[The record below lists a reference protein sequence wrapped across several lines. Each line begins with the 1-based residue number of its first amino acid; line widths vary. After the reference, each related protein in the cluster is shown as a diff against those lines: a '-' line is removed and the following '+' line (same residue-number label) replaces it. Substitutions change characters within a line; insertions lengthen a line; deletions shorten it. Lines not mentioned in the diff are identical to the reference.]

1 VSVAF
6 GRAEC
11 TARRRV
17 SALVGVVLAS
27 VWMSPAT
34 ACGQDASAD
43 PAPPVEALVAR
54 ALERAPSLA
63 ARRARLEAAN
73 AAVPASDALPDPMVE
88 FEYRMFNFP
97 EWTIGSDP
105 GSMIGGSYRQ
115 PLLSRGRRETR
126 HAVAVAEAGRRQ
138 AAQAALATDLAT
150 QVRLLYARLFVVDR
164 ERDTLAE
171 AEELTRLLE
180 ATAIARYAAGQGDQ
194 AAVLRIQLE
203 GTRLGERRVDLD
215 AERMTVQAALNRL
228 TDDAPE
234 TPIGR
239 VAALPAVA
247 EPGTGMAVA
256 DRAAEQAAEVGVR
269 RSEIAVAA
277 KQVEANRAELKPT
290 WALEGG
296 VYWQGNTDRMVNL
309 MVGVEL
315 PIWKKRRQE
324 PLIAAAERERRAA
337 ELELADT
344 AAEVRA
350 EAARLLVEAEAA
362 WRQVERY
369 RTAIL
374 PQSSAALDAT
384 RSSYLGGRGDFA
396 ALLDEFRRWTEVRV
410 QLARREADRYAALA
424 RLDALL
430 APVAGGTDTEA
441 TREAR

>member
-1 VSVAF
+1 
-6 GRAEC
+6 
-11 TARRRV
+11 V
-17 SALVGVVLAS
+17 SALVGLVLAS
-27 VWMSPAT
+27 LWTVPAT
-34 ACGQDASAD
+34 VSGQDASAD

-63 ARRARLEAAN
+63 ARRARLDAAR
-73 AAVPASDALPDPMVE
+73 AAVGAADALPDPMVE

-126 HAVAVAEAGRRQ
+126 RAVAVAEAGRRQ
-138 AAQAALATDLAT
+138 AEQAALATGLAM
-150 QVRLLYARLFVVDR
+150 QVRLLYARLFVIDR

-180 ATAIARYAAGQGDQ
+180 ATAIARYGAGQGDQ

-203 GTRLGERRVDLD
+203 RTRLGEREVDLD
-215 AERMTVQAALNRL
+215 AERATLQAALNRL
-228 TDDAPE
+228 TDAAPE

-239 VAALPAVA
+239 VTALPAVA
-247 EPGTGMAVA
+247 APVTGMAVA
-256 DRAAEQAAEVGVR
+256 DRAAEQATEVGVR
-269 RSEIAVAA
+269 KSEIAVAA
-277 KQVEANRAELKPT
+277 QQVETSRAELKPA

-296 VYWQGNTDRMVNL
+296 MYWQGNTDRMVSL

-324 PLIAAAERERRAA
+324 PLIAAAEREHRAA

-344 AAEVRA
+344 TAEVRA

-362 WRQVERY
+362 KHQVERY

-374 PQSSAALDAT
+374 PLSSAALDAT

-424 RLDALL
+424 RLDALV
-430 APVAGGTDTEA
+430 APVEGGTNTEA
-441 TREAR
+441 AREVR